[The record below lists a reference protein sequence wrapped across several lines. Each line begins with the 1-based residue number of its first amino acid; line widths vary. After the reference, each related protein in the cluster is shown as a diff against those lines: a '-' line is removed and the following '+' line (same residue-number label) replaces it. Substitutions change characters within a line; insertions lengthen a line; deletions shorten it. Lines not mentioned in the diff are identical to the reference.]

1 MEKQGL
7 ILCVDDEPNILRS
20 LKWLLSKHFEVRT
33 ANSGHDALLLV
44 KKNDFDV
51 VISDQRM
58 PGMTGSEFLH
68 EVRKISPRS
77 MRLLLTGY
85 SDMNAILGSVNS
97 SEIYRFIKKPWDMK
111 TLVSVTANACNIAKN
126 VPALK
131 EDSGETDQTLQ
142 EAILILDD
150 DKFLVSETESAAG
163 QSTQVIHTDNLLV
176 AVTFLSEQ
184 KVGIFISNTHIRHME
199 VSSLLKIAKQ
209 NNPGL
214 VCIATS
220 KKTDADMVIK
230 LINEGQIYRFIPK
243 PVKAGYINVVM
254 KSALNK
260 RLQLSHDPSFANRYS
275 VEKLSAD
282 KKQVLQDQIK
292 QIIGKSEKLPDTDKG
307 IPFVQRISRSLGRLF
322 GQTSKLE
329 S

>member
-1 MEKQGL
+1 MENQGL

-33 ANSGHDALLLV
+33 ADSGHDALLLL
-44 KKNDFDV
+44 KKYDFDV

-68 EVRKISPRS
+68 KVRKISPRS
-77 MRLLLTGY
+77 IRLLLTGY
-85 SDMNAILGSVNS
+85 SDMNAIMGSVNN
-97 SEIYRFIKKPWDMK
+97 SEIYRFIKKPWNMK
-111 TLVSVTANACNIAKN
+111 TLVSVTAKACNIAKN
-126 VPALK
+126 APVQK
-131 EDSGETDQTLQ
+131 EKSGETAQTLK

-150 DKFLVSETESAAG
+150 DKFVVSETESAVG
-163 QSTQVIHTDNLLV
+163 QSTKVIHTDNLSV

-199 VSSLLKIAKQ
+199 VSSLLKVAKQ
-209 NNPGL
+209 NDPGL

-220 KKTDADMVIK
+220 MKTDADMVIN

-243 PVKAGYINVVM
+243 PVKPGYINIVI

-260 RLQLSHDPSFANRYS
+260 RLQLTRDPSFANRHS
-275 VEKLSAD
+275 VEKLSAE
-282 KKQVLQDQIK
+282 KKQKLQDQIK
-292 QIIGKSEKLPDTDKG
+292 HIVEKSEKLPDTDKEV
-307 IPFVQRISRSLGRLF
+307 PFVQRVSRSLARLF
-322 GQTSKLE
+322 GQTSKSE